1 MMERADLTLAAGP
14 NDVSAEV
21 KAAMGS
27 PIMYH
32 YDPSF
37 KERYRETEE
46 MVRQI
51 YGTASHDIVMM
62 QGEAILGLEAAA
74 RSLVNKETSCLNL
87 VSGVFGK
94 WFGFWL
100 KDIGAD
106 LHEIEVPYDESVT
119 AESVDAYLTEHPEI
133 TVVSMVHSETP
144 SGTLN
149 PVAEIGPIVRKHGAV
164 SVVDCVSSWGGIEL
178 RPEEWQLD
186 LLVAGPQKCL
196 GGPPGQSLMAIS
208 ERAWAAIDAN
218 PAAPRGSFLS
228 ITDYRDTWQKK
239 GSFPFTPS
247 VPEVNGVHAACKAL
261 LEEGLDNSIAR
272 HQRVFDA
279 CWAGVEGMGLR
290 PWPVSKD
297 IASACAT
304 AIRVPDGLTDEQV
317 RDHVRATYS
326 VQISGGQTAGN
337 LVRIGHLGNTA
348 RPMLMVAGLAAL
360 GQGLRDLGAEV
371 ALGAGIDAAMASL
384 STSAG

>member
-1 MMERADLTLAAGP
+1 MKQADLTLAAGP

-21 KAAMGS
+21 KAALGG

-32 YDPSF
+32 YDPAF
-37 KERYRETEE
+37 KERFRETEE

-51 YGTASHDIVMM
+51 YGSTSHEIIMM

-74 RSLVNKETSCLNL
+74 RSLVNKDTSCLNL

-106 LHEIEVPYDESVT
+106 LHEIEVPYDEAVT
-119 AESVDAYLTEHPEI
+119 AEAVDAYLTEHPEI

-149 PVAEIGPIVRKHGAV
+149 PVGEIGPIVRRHGAV
-164 SVVDCVSSWGGIEL
+164 SIVDCVSSWGGIEL
-178 RPEEWQLD
+178 KPEEWQLD

-208 ERAWAAIDAN
+208 DQAWAVIDAN

-228 ITDYRDTWQKK
+228 ITDYRDAWHGK

-261 LEEGLDNSIAR
+261 LAEGQEASIAR

-279 CWAGVEGMGLR
+279 CWAGVEAMGLK
-290 PWPVSKD
+290 PWPASKD
-297 IASACAT
+297 IASACTT
-304 AIRVPDGLTDEQV
+304 AIRVPDGLGDEQV
-317 RDHVRATYS
+317 RDHVRATYG
-326 VQISGGQTAGN
+326 VQISAGQTAGN

-348 RPMLMVAGLAAL
+348 RPMFMVAGLAAL
-360 GQGLRDLGAEV
+360 GQSLRDLGARV
-371 ALGAGIDAAMASL
+371 DIGSGIGAAMASL
-384 STSAG
+384 SDSAG